1 MDELL
6 IKAVIVSIL
15 IAINT
20 AIAGTLTVF
29 RRASFLVA
37 GSSHSALA
45 GVAVA
50 LFLKSIGIDVHY
62 FAFALLAAV
71 FAAFLAAKASKH
83 GDINTGI
90 AVAFALSMAVAVVF
104 ISMTRNYTSNAWQFL
119 FGDLLLLTD
128 EDFALISISTS
139 VVLITTSFF
148 YHKFLFISFDPDGA
162 EAFGIN
168 VHLYDFLL
176 ISIISISVVSALK
189 AVGAILVFSIFI
201 APSATAMEIGKNTR
215 AIFGISF
222 IIALLS
228 MYFGLVISYQ
238 YSLPA
243 GALAALIAS
252 LVYFITAARKI
263 S

>member
-1 MDELL
+1 
-6 IKAVIVSIL
+6 
-15 IAINT
+15 
-20 AIAGTLTVF
+20 
-29 RRASFLVA
+29 
-37 GSSHSALA
+37 
-45 GVAVA
+45 
-50 LFLKSIGIDVHY
+50 
-62 FAFALLAAV
+62 
-71 FAAFLAAKASKH
+71 
-83 GDINTGI
+83 
-90 AVAFALSMAVAVVF
+90 
-104 ISMTRNYTSNAWQFL
+104 MTRNYTSNAWQFL

-228 MYFGLVISYQ
+228 MYFGLAISYQ

-252 LVYFITAARKI
+252 IVYFITAARKI